1 MNTIWFKD
9 ILQFVNFSN
18 MKNFIPTSNMN
29 VIERL
34 NAYVLLSIYVTLIH
48 YTIFNDSRVFGLV
61 VVTMLSTYLYY
72 KSTQEHYVQYQSVK
86 DKNKGKNN
94 KNIDCS
100 LPSDNNP
107 FMNVLM
113 NEYTDN
119 PERKQACDVDENK
132 IKKVINDKYYKDV
145 YRDIDDVFDRK
156 SSFRNFYTMPNTSIP
171 NDQTSYA
178 KWLYGIKNKTHKEG
192 NGDRNMYFASYY

>member
-1 MNTIWFKD
+1 METIWFKD
-9 ILQFVNFSN
+9 ILHFVNFSN
-18 MKNFIPTSNMN
+18 MKNFIPTSSMN
-29 VIERL
+29 VNEKL

-61 VVTMLSTYLYY
+61 VITMLLTFLYY
-72 KSTQEHYVQYQSVK
+72 KSTQEHYVQYQTV
-86 DKNKGKNN
+86 KNKSKIN
-94 KNIDCS
+94 KNADCS

-107 FMNVLM
+107 FMNILM

-119 PERKQACDVDENK
+119 PERKEACDVDEYK
-132 IKKVINDKYYKDV
+132 IKKVINDKYYKDI
-145 YRDIDDVFDRK
+145 YRDVDDVFDRK

-171 NDQTSYA
+171 NDQKNFA
-178 KWLYGIKNKTHKEG
+178 EWLYGIKGKTQKEG

>member
-9 ILQFVNFSN
+9 ILQFMNFSN
-18 MKNFIPTSNMN
+18 MKNFIPTSSMN
-29 VIERL
+29 VIEKL

-61 VVTMLSTYLYY
+61 VVTMLLTYLYY

-86 DKNKGKNN
+86 KEGKIN
-94 KNIDCS
+94 KNADCS

-113 NEYTDN
+113 NEYTDD
-119 PERKQACDVDENK
+119 PERKEACDVDENK
-132 IKKVINDKYYKDV
+132 IKQVINDKYFKDV
-145 YRDIDDVFDRK
+145 YRDVDDVFDRK

-171 NDQTSYA
+171 NDQKSYA
-178 KWLYGIKNKTHKEG
+178 EWLYGIKEKTQKEG
-192 NGDRNMYFASYY
+192 NGNRNMYFASYY

>member
-9 ILQFVNFSN
+9 ILKFISFSN
-18 MKNFIPTSNMN
+18 MKNFIPTSSMN
-29 VIERL
+29 TIEKL

-48 YTIFNDSRVFGLV
+48 YTIFNDSRVFGLTV
-61 VVTMLSTYLYY
+61 ITMLLTYLYY
-72 KSTQEHYVQYQSVK
+72 KSTQENYVQYQSIN
-86 DKNKGKNN
+86 NKGKIN
-94 KNIDCS
+94 KNTDCS

-113 NEYTDN
+113 NEYADN
-119 PERKQACDVDENK
+119 PERREACDVDENK
-132 IKKVINDKYYKDV
+132 IKRVINDKYFKDT
-145 YRDIDDVFDRK
+145 YRDVDDVFDRK

-171 NDQTSYA
+171 NDQTGYA
-178 KWLYGIKNKTHKEG
+178 QWLYGIKGKTQKEG